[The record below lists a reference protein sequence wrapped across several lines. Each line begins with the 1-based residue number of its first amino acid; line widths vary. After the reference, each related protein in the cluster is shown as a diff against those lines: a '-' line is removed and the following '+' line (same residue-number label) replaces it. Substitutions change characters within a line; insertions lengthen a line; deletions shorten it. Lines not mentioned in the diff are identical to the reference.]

1 MKYRIFEIPVE
12 KEDAFDQSKHAFYV
26 AKNLNIRI
34 SDILNIS
41 VSKRSIDARK
51 KNHVHFKF
59 NFDVELKKNVKF
71 SSKFKIQQI
80 EKKVVSKKTILNPK
94 GTVVVG
100 SGPSGLFSALTLALA
115 GEKVVLIERGKPVEE
130 REKDVEVLLEKGI
143 FNPESNIQ
151 FGEGGAGT
159 FSDGKLNT
167 GTKSEHIETVLKVF
181 KEHGANED
189 ILFDSK
195 PHIGTDV
202 LKKVVV
208 SMRGKLES
216 LGVEVLFKSK
226 FVDFE
231 EAESGLKVFFLND
244 GKMCERDCKN
254 LVLALGYSARETFM
268 KLFEK
273 GMKFKQKPFS
283 VGFRIEHK
291 QSDIN
296 MSQFGVE
303 SDRFLPTADYKLFH
317 HLENGRT
324 VYTFCM
330 CPGGVVVPAH
340 SENGQLCTNGM
351 SFHARDGENANSAV
365 LVSVSEKDY
374 KSSHPLAGMFF
385 QQKLEKDAFE
395 KGKGKYVFST
405 FKAFKN
411 NEDCKEIGKVLP
423 TIGING
429 RMGNCRELLPKE
441 LSDSICEGIV
451 EFGKKLRGFDSDD
464 AVLTGI
470 ETRSSAPF
478 MIERRDNRMT
488 NFDSVYAVGEGAGMA
503 GGIVSSA
510 VDGILT
516 ANKIIEEYG
525 IEK

>member
-1 MKYRIFEIPVE
+1 MKYRIFEVPVE
-12 KEDAFDQSKHAFYV
+12 KEDAFDTSKHAFYV
-26 AKNLNIRI
+26 AKSLQIKV
-34 SDILNIS
+34 SDILDFSI
-41 VSKRSIDARK
+41 SKRSIDARK
-51 KNHVHFKF
+51 KSHIHFRF
-59 NFDVELKKNVKF
+59 NFDVELKKSAKI
-71 SSKFKIQQI
+71 SPMCKIQELEEKVI
-80 EKKVVSKKTILNPK
+80 ERKTISKPK

-115 GEKVVLIERGKPVEE
+115 GEKVVLLERGKPVEE
-130 REKDVEVLLEKGI
+130 REKDVENLLEKGI

-181 KEHGANED
+181 KENGATED

-208 SMRGKLES
+208 SMRKQLES
-216 LGVEVLFKSK
+216 LGVKVLFEAK

-231 EAESGLKVFFLND
+231 KTKNGLKVFFEKN
-244 GKMCERDCKN
+244 GKVFEEDCKN
-254 LVLALGYSARETFM
+254 LVLALGYSARETFL

-273 GMKFKQKPFS
+273 GLNFKQKPFS

-296 MSQFGVE
+296 LSQFGVE
-303 SDRFLPTADYKLFH
+303 SDRFLPPADYKLFH
-317 HLENGRT
+317 HLKNGRT

-351 SFHARDGENANSAV
+351 SFHSRNGENANSAV
-365 LVSVSEKDY
+365 LVSVSEADY
-374 KSSHPLAGMFF
+374 ESPHPLAGMFF
-385 QQKLEKDAFE
+385 QQKLERDAFE
-395 KGKGKYVFST
+395 KGNGKYVFST

-411 NEDCKEIGKVLP
+411 GEKCKKLGKVSP

-429 RMGNCRELLPKE
+429 KLGNCRELLPKN

-451 EFGKKLRGFDSDD
+451 EFGKKLRGFDMDD

-478 MIERRDNRMT
+478 MIERRENRMT
-488 NFDSVYAVGEGAGMA
+488 NFDNIYAVGEGAGMS

-516 ANKIIEEYG
+516 ANKIIDEYG
-525 IEK
+525 SES